1 MRRMCGG
8 ALAITEVPIDGR
20 RRHADHLVIFAVH
33 GENHPLLD
41 VPAHRLAGDAD
52 ELSGFC
58 DRIML
63 LDGTAVGATLAIHC
77 RRYREGI
84 GEKNHQQNWAQAAVS
99 VAVSNRRSTLFS

>member
-1 MRRMCGG
+1 
-8 ALAITEVPIDGR
+8 
-20 RRHADHLVIFAVH
+20 
-33 GENHPLLD
+33 
-41 VPAHRLAGDAD
+41 
-52 ELSGFC
+52 
-58 DRIML
+58 ML